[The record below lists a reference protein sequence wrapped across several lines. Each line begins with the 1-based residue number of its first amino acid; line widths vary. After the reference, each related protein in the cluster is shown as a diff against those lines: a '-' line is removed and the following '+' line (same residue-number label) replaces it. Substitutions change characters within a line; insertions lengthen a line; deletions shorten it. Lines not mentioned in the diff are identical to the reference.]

1 LYFLIFLIWILG
13 LFIGVS
19 VLSMV
24 EALEFMLRIIFLL
37 LKRCKR
43 RQIIKPEPATVVNE
57 KITIEDIESE

>member
-1 LYFLIFLIWILG
+1 M
-13 LFIGVS
+13 FIGVS